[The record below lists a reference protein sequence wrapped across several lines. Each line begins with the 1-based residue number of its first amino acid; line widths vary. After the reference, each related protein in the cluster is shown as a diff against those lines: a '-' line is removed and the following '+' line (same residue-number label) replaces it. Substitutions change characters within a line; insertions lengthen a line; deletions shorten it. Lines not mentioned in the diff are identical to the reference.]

1 MPFIEPILCITPPV
15 DATIHRPYV
24 TLTDF
29 LNSNSIC
36 LNSYEERIEVTVRG
50 ETLCAEHITN
60 VRETIKSNTKRQRH
74 DSGSEKKS
82 PDTKRT
88 KAVENERFDADSI
101 RKTQVSTSQDGM
113 STTSNDE
120 FVPSGTDD
128 RDFSS
133 PTYEGAVFDIDVGN
147 HHMPD
152 ILSPDEC
159 ERLEDLNTPIEV
171 KKDCGDPIKTTISK
185 PTKKSDHK
193 SHVGLN
199 NRKRAEIRISTR
211 EIYRPL
217 IDEDVLQKIRKGWT
231 IYNVGDLTVGD
242 LYIMFGSDSKLRLEY
257 KWQLPSSIGIKTEPN
272 KVGQKNEPD
281 TSGEEVEPKT
291 EPAALNNGAVAS
303 TSDAD
308 GLGNKPIVADIK
320 PKSTL
325 SSKLKQLLLLAGMM
339 EKTKRKQSCA
349 CGHYCDRGINKIK
362 VMIMILLMKCLRFKM
377 TLN

>member
-36 LNSYEERIEVTVRG
+36 LNSYEERIEVTIRG

-88 KAVENERFDADSI
+88 KPVENDRFDADSI

-120 FVPSGTDD
+120 FVPSSTDD

-133 PTYEGAVFDIDVGN
+133 PTYDGAVFDIDVAN

-159 ERLEDLNTPIEV
+159 ERLEDLNTSIEI
-171 KKDCGDPIKTTISK
+171 KKESGDQIKTTITK
-185 PTKKSDHK
+185 PTKKSDQK

-199 NRKRAEIRISTR
+199 NRKRAEIRINTR
-211 EIYRPL
+211 ENYRPL
-217 IDEDVLQKIRKGWT
+217 INEDVLQKIRKGWN

-257 KWQLPSSIGIKTEPN
+257 KWEVPNSVDIKPEPN

-281 TSGEEVEPKT
+281 TTGDEVETKI
-291 EPAALNNGAVAS
+291 EQAAMTNGTVAA

-308 GLGNKPIVADIK
+308 GLVNKPIVADGK

-362 VMIMILLMKCLRFKM
+362 VIISAKFF
-377 TLN
+377 